1 MSGGL
6 GDGPI
11 RELAAREQA
20 AREQLVERLQ
30 ELDRRFDELTERAR
44 LRAVR
49 STRARVGRIWAKGW
63 HIGQASIA
71 AGVAWVV
78 ALDVLHHEQPIF
90 APIVAVVCL
99 GMSYGQRLHR
109 VAVVTLGAALGV
121 LVADVFVAFAGYGAW
136 QITAVVAASMAIA
149 LFVEAGGMLVTE
161 AAIQSIFVVT
171 LAPPPGQLFS
181 RWLDAVVG
189 GAVALLAAAV
199 VPAAPLRRPR
209 VQAAKVAAAVAL
221 LLRQTGVAA
230 RDGDVARVAEVLGRA
245 RATEGLVRELE
256 AAADEGLD
264 VIATSPF
271 LRHRSGQ
278 VRRVADLIEPLDRAL
293 RSTRV
298 LVRRVVV
305 ATSEGERLPAT
316 YLKAIDDL
324 AAAAE
329 VVSHV
334 LSDNASPEV
343 ARPPLLAV
351 GAATAGLPRTGQ
363 LSVEV
368 VLAQIRSVVVDLLQV
383 TGLDV
388 DAAVASLPPVAVG
401 VAVAVPSTPD

>member
-6 GDGPI
+6 GDDPI
-11 RELAAREQA
+11 REPTVREQLGRDQFG
-20 AREQLVERLQ
+20 REQLVERWQLI
-30 ELDRRFDELTERAR
+30 DRRFDELTERAR

-49 STRARVGRIWAKGW
+49 SMRSRLGRIRAKSW
-63 HIGQASIA
+63 HIAQAALA

-78 ALDVLHHEQPIF
+78 ALDVLHHDQPIF

-109 VAVVTLGAALGV
+109 VAVVTLGTALGV
-121 LVADVFVAFAGYGAW
+121 LVADVFVSFAGYGAW
-136 QITAVVAASMAIA
+136 QITAVVAASMVIA

-189 GAVALLAAAV
+189 GGVALVAAAV

-209 VQAAKVAAAVAL
+209 VQAAEVARMVAL
-221 LLRQTGVAA
+221 LLRQAGVAA
-230 RDGDVARVAEVLGRA
+230 RDNDVARAAEVLGRA
-245 RATEGLVRELE
+245 RATDGLIRELE
-256 AAADEGLD
+256 AAADEGMD
-264 VIATSPF
+264 VIASSPF
-271 LRHRSGQ
+271 VRRRSGQ
-278 VRRVADLIEPLDRAL
+278 VRRVADLIDPLDRAL

-305 ATSEGERLPAT
+305 ATSDGEQLPES
-316 YLKAIDDL
+316 YLRAIDDL

-334 LSDNASPEV
+334 LSDNGSPEA
-343 ARPPLLAV
+343 ARPSLLAV
-351 GAATAGLPRTGQ
+351 GAATASLPRTGQ

-383 TGLDV
+383 AGLDV
-388 DAAVASLPPVAVG
+388 DSAVASLPPVTA
-401 VAVAVPSTPD
+401 AWDR